1 MLPEAL
7 YKFFW
12 EYDARTL
19 DKDANWY
26 QVIERILEYG
36 DLEANRWVYRSYT
49 KEQIS
54 EVVKSSRQISKKT
67 ALLWQNILG
76 ISEEEMVCL
85 KTSCRWNDIPFLSD

>member
-12 EYDARTL
+12 ESDARTL

-36 DLEANRWVYRSYT
+36 DLEANH
-49 KEQIS
+49 KQ
-54 EVVKSSRQISKKT
+54 
-67 ALLWQNILG
+67 
-76 ISEEEMVCL
+76 
-85 KTSCRWNDIPFLSD
+85 